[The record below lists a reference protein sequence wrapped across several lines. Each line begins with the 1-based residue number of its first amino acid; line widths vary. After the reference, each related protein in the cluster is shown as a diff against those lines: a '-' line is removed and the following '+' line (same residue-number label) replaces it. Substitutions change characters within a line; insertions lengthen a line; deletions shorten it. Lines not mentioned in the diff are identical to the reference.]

1 VGKFWSIL
9 FGVTMLA
16 CGLSFVVAPFVGWW
30 MPEGV
35 STHAAAIDHLFL
47 VILYVTGFFFVLT
60 EALLVYFMYVYG
72 SKEDGKPPVAEKSE
86 LPGWLKSF
94 VVPLKLDNPH
104 NIEIGWAIVPAA
116 ILLYIAFA
124 QIDTWADVKYQ
135 SRIVQQ
141 EKGMVSEQIHVS
153 ARQFE
158 WRMRYP
164 SVARFKEWMSD
175 KKSKETVDYKS
186 FGKTSQSDD
195 IHVVNELH
203 LWKDYP
209 VLVHLDT
216 RDVLHS
222 FNLPNFR
229 IKQDALPGKQIPVW
243 FTPTKSNVTWD
254 GEICLDGWNPVTKQ
268 GGDIDHVWDIPCAE
282 LCGWGHYRMIGR
294 VYVHE
299 NREDFEKWLSI
310 AEKKQNSRTSER

>member
-1 VGKFWSIL
+1 MGKFWSIL

-35 STHAAAIDHLFL
+35 STHAAAIDNLFV
-47 VILYVTGFFFVLT
+47 VILYITGFFFFLT
-60 EALLVYFMYVYG
+60 EALLVYFMYAYG
-72 SKEDGKPPVAEKSE
+72 AKDDGKPPVGEKAE
-86 LPGWLKSF
+86 LPGWLKRF
-94 VVPLKLDNPH
+94 VVPLKLNNAH
-104 NIEIGWAIVPAA
+104 NIEVAWAIVPAA

-124 QIDTWADVKYQ
+124 QIDTWASVKYQ
-135 SRIVQQ
+135 ARIVEQ
-141 EKGMVSEQIHVS
+141 EKGNTSVQVHVS

-164 SVARFKEWMSD
+164 SVARFKEWMGD
-175 KKSKETVDYKS
+175 KSVKDSADYRS
-186 FGKTSQSDD
+186 FGKIPQPDD
-195 IHVVNELH
+195 VQVVNELH
-203 LWKDYP
+203 IWKGYP

-243 FTPTKSNVTWD
+243 FTPTKSNVSWD
-254 GEICLDGWNPVTKQ
+254 GDLCLDGYNPVANKS
-268 GGDIDHVWDIPCAE
+268 DIDHVWDIPCAE

-294 VYVHE
+294 VFVHE
-299 NREDFEKWLSI
+299 DRADFEKWLGV
-310 AEKKQNSRTSER
+310 AAKKQGSRER